1 MKKLK
6 ILLLSLC
13 VLLLTTTAYANG
25 DGSNQNIHTITIE
38 GSSNLIVEPDTVS
51 INIGISTVSGNA
63 KVAQENNAKVVSSI
77 YTNLLALGLAKE
89 NIETANYSFTPT
101 YDNENNKINGYA
113 VNNTITITTTNLS
126 LIGTIID
133 TSLKAGANQVNAITF
148 SRKNVASLKQE
159 ALRQAV
165 ADAKNKATAIAKG
178 LNVAIVNVI
187 SVNEQNV
194 SVYSNRLNS
203 YAVKSAELGTTI
215 SAANVD
221 VNASVNIVFEIN

>member
-63 KVAQENNAKVVSSI
+63 KVAQENNAKVVSYI

-101 YDNENNKINGYA
+101 YDNENNKI
-113 VNNTITITTTNLS
+113 
-126 LIGTIID
+126 
-133 TSLKAGANQVNAITF
+133 
-148 SRKNVASLKQE
+148 
-159 ALRQAV
+159 
-165 ADAKNKATAIAKG
+165 
-178 LNVAIVNVI
+178 
-187 SVNEQNV
+187 
-194 SVYSNRLNS
+194 
-203 YAVKSAELGTTI
+203 
-215 SAANVD
+215 
-221 VNASVNIVFEIN
+221 